1 LRKHER
7 FFRLKMNG
15 LSSIMVRMNDSKF
28 VTKGSLSLY
37 EKKLG
42 LYDDHTYEHCNSNFI
57 KYIEM
62 NKIDVF
68 IYIFL

>member
-1 LRKHER
+1 MIR
-7 FFRLKMNG
+7 N
-15 LSSIMVRMNDSKF
+15 LSQKVPYHCI
-28 VTKGSLSLY
+28 
-37 EKKLG
+37 KKTLG
-42 LYDDHTYEHCNSNFI
+42 LYDDHTYEHCNSNSI